1 MLQALGR
8 AQQSAIAGVLRV
20 SRAAVTQRLAA
31 FTARGWVEVRPHH
44 SDGRTNL
51 VSLTA
56 AGADL
61 STAAW
66 QGLAASHDGADDGVD
81 HVQLQRSLERVI
93 GNAERHLS

>member
-1 MLQALGR
+1 M
-8 AQQSAIAGVLRV
+8 AGVLRV

-31 FTARGWVEVRPHH
+31 FTALGWVEVRPYH

-61 STAAW
+61 ITSAW
-66 QGLAASHDGADDGVD
+66 QGLAASDDGADDGVD
-81 HVQLQRSLERVI
+81 LVQLQRSLERVI
-93 GNAERHLS
+93 GNVERHVSQLDGGRR